1 MIIGISEKG
10 MKRLG
15 MKVVS
20 LIKENTLAGF
30 DKDGLAFKSY
40 STRPFAMPSGATT
53 KRALGKLDK
62 DGGLVWF
69 KKDGKAIWVVVL
81 GGYLALK
88 KARYPKGR
96 GVPNL
101 TATGAMMRSLGVLR
115 VSDNKI
121 TIGFKRAEEAEK
133 MLWNINKG
141 RDPLGLPED
150 QWDEVV
156 DKLNDKDIEIVF

>member
-1 MIIGISEKG
+1 
-10 MKRLG
+10 
-15 MKVVS
+15 
-20 LIKENTLAGF
+20 
-30 DKDGLAFKSY
+30 
-40 STRPFAMPSGATT
+40 
-53 KRALGKLDK
+53 
-62 DGGLVWF
+62 
-69 KKDGKAIWVVVL
+69 
-81 GGYLALK
+81 
-88 KARYPKGR
+88 
-96 GVPNL
+96 
-101 TATGAMMRSLGVLR
+101 MMRRLGVLR